1 MKKLDNNNFIELFL
15 KEISSIRRIIKT
27 RLRSE
32 FEEKVARDFIID
44 KRKDS
49 TATNKLTD
57 ISPAYSYIKGR
68 FRIETEKLSRLSGSR
83 GDTRR
88 PEPPAAIVAG
98 QLTG

>member
-1 MKKLDNNNFIELFL
+1 MA
-15 KEISSIRRIIKT
+15 
-27 RLRSE
+27 
-32 FEEKVARDFIID
+32 VDFIIA
-44 KRKDS
+44 RKDS

-57 ISPAYSYIKGR
+57 ISPASYIKGR
-68 FRIETEKLSRLSGSR
+68 FRIETEKLSRLSRSR